1 MTPEQYD
8 EARRLH
14 AAGLLLCELY
24 PNSKRPVGDGWNT
37 SSVASVRE
45 DAGGYGLL
53 LAKNGMCSV
62 DVDTEDLC
70 REGFARCGF
79 DLEEIRGLGV
89 HTSSTRTGSGGRVT
103 FKVPTGSGLKWV
115 KFSSKVNGT
124 ILELRAESANLQ
136 DSLPGTVYHSAD
148 GSGPWVQEYA
158 EDGLWTLDCAPEPP
172 DWLLT
177 WWQRLS
183 TDVEFLREQQRLFI
197 GPDAQ
202 TAISSGDGSLA
213 FASPYRLDYNAANQ
227 VISILDRHGYTK
239 GRNERYAPKTATGA
253 PCVRRIPGR
262 DELWQSD
269 HASDPLFGTFD
280 AWTAHVVLD
289 CEGDLAVAEQMAEGL
304 RAEAALE
311 GFGEEEIVADMPLC
325 RLKYDTV
332 DEYRR
337 DINTAV
343 DEFVLREKVCPKIQR
358 DRRID
363 EFGREA
369 LAQALL
375 DAFKRLGSRYP
386 IAQCRSLVAEPRI
399 ERHHTDDLP
408 DWLQDWVYVSDKD
421 QFYRIDSDEWLTI
434 QGFNA
439 KYNRNMPTGDDG
451 TITKS
456 ASWTALEDYRIPTV
470 TRQAYLPWAD
480 RIFDLNGVSCVNSYR
495 PSSVPK
501 AADSLTPIGRKAV
514 GVIKKHIELLC
525 GNREP
530 IVRTLIDWMAHNVQ
544 KPGVKIRWAPLIK
557 GIEGDG
563 KSVVGALMAAVM
575 GQPNVRNVSPKVLGT
590 DFTGWGEGSALV
602 VLEEIKLTGHN
613 RHDILNAVKP
623 FITNDTVEIHR
634 KGQDGYDAI
643 NTTNYL
649 AFTNFADALPLTD
662 TDRRYMIVFTPF
674 AKSEDLAAAIGGG
687 GSTKDVLAEYFRE
700 LNETIQQHRASL
712 RRWLLDHRIDEN
724 FRPNSA
730 APATEEKSVMVGMGV
745 SDDEITVRDILE
757 KGGVGITQEV
767 FLSSYL
773 SNEILQSGVEF
784 NAATSGLNRL
794 LSKIGYTRLPKK
806 IKWRGKT
813 DIVWVKGYKIWEP
826 DVVRDFLKKTLS
838 KNDAG
843 SESDDL
849 F

>member
-1 MTPEQYD
+1 MTPDQYG
-8 EARRLH
+8 EAKRLH
-14 AAGLLLCELY
+14 DAGLRLCELH
-24 PNSKRPVGDGWNT
+24 PDSKRPVGDGWNT
-37 SSVASVRE
+37 TPVVGVRE

-53 LAKNGMCSV
+53 LAMNGLCSV

-70 REGFARCGF
+70 REGLARCGF

-89 HTSSTRTGSGGRVT
+89 HTVSTRPGSGGRVT
-103 FKVPTGSGLKWV
+103 FRVPPGSGLKWV
-115 KFSSKVNGT
+115 KFSSKVDGT

-158 EDGLWTLDCAPEPP
+158 EDCLWTLDCAPEPP
-172 DWLLT
+172 DWLLA

-183 TDVEFLREQQRLFI
+183 TDVEFLREQQTLFI

-213 FASPYRLDYNAANQ
+213 FASPYRLDYNATNQ
-227 VISILDRHGYTK
+227 VVDILDRHGYTK
-239 GRNERYAPKTATGA
+239 GKNERYAPKTATGA

-262 DELWQSD
+262 DELWRSD

-289 CEGDLAVAEQMAEGL
+289 CGGDLWVAESRAERL
-304 RAEAALE
+304 RADDALD
-311 GFGEEEIVADMPLC
+311 GFEEEEVVEMPVS
-325 RLKYDTV
+325 RLKYDRV

-343 DEFVLREKVCPKIQR
+343 DEFILREKVCPKIQR
-358 DRRID
+358 DRSID

-369 LAQALL
+369 LAQSLL

-386 IAQCRSLVAEPRI
+386 IAQCRSLVAEPRV
-399 ERHHTDDLP
+399 ERHRVDDLP

-421 QFYRIDSDEWLTI
+421 QFYRMDSDEWLTL

-439 KYNRNMPTGDDG
+439 KYNRNMPIGADG
-451 TITKS
+451 TIAKS
-456 ASWTALEDYRIPTV
+456 ASWTALEDYKVPTV
-470 TRQAYLPWAD
+470 TRQVYLPWAD
-480 RIFDLNGVSCVNSYR
+480 RIFDLNGVSCVNGYR

-501 AADSLTPIGRKAV
+501 AADSLSHEGRKVV

-530 IVRTLIDWMAHNVQ
+530 IVRTMIDWMAHNVQ

-563 KSVVGALMAAVM
+563 KSVVGTLMAAVM

-674 AKSEDLAAAIGGG
+674 SRSDDLAAAIGGVG
-687 GSTKDVLAEYFRE
+687 NTKDVLAEYFRE
-700 LNETIQQHRASL
+700 LNETIQQHRATL
-712 RRWLLDHRIDEN
+712 RRWLLDHKIDSS

-730 APATEEKSVMVGMGV
+730 APATEEKAVMVGMGV
-745 SDDEITVRDILE
+745 SDDEMTVREILE

-773 SNEILQSGVEF
+773 SNEVLQACVEF
-784 NAATSGLNRL
+784 SSFSRAWNL
-794 LSKIGYTRLPKK
+794 LLQRIGYTRLPKK
-806 IKWRGKT
+806 IKWQGKS
-813 DIVWVKGYKIWEP
+813 DVVWVKGHKLVEP
-826 DVVRDFLKKTLS
+826 DRVREILAKTLP
-838 KNDAG
+838 KNEE
-843 SESDDL
+843 SSTSDDL

>member
-1 MTPEQYD
+1 MTPAQYH
-8 EARRLH
+8 EAIRLH
-14 AAGLLLCELY
+14 TAGLKLCELY
-24 PNSKRPVGDGWNT
+24 PDSKRPVGDGWNNHA
-37 SSVASVRE
+37 VASVRQ
-45 DAGGYGLL
+45 DAGGYGLM
-53 LAKNGMCSV
+53 LAMNGMCSV
-62 DVDTEDLC
+62 DVDREVLC
-70 REGFARCGF
+70 RAGLERCGF
-79 DLEEIRGLGV
+79 DLEKIRGLGV
-89 HTSSTRTGSGGRVT
+89 HTSSTRPGSGGRVS
-103 FKVPTGSGLKWV
+103 FRVPAGASLRWL
-115 KFSSKVNGT
+115 KFSSKTHGT
-124 ILELRAESANLQ
+124 ILELRAESPNLQ
-136 DSLPGTVYHSAD
+136 DTLPGTVYHSQD
-148 GSGPWVQEYA
+148 GSGPWVQDYDDA
-158 EDGLWTLDCAPEPP
+158 CLWTLDCAPELP
-172 DWLLT
+172 DDLLA
-177 WWQRLS
+177 WWQRMS
-183 TDVEFLREQQRLFI
+183 TDVDFLREQQALLV
-197 GPDAQ
+197 GQDVQ
-202 TAISSGDGSLA
+202 LAISSGGGSLA
-213 FASPYRLDYNAANQ
+213 FTSPYRVPYNAEHR
-227 VISILDRHGYTK
+227 VPEILERHDYK
-239 GRNERYAPKTATGA
+239 LHRNGRYAPKTATGA
-253 PCVRRIPGR
+253 AAVRAIPGR
-262 DELWQSD
+262 DDLWQSD

-289 CEGDLAVAEQMAEGL
+289 CGGDLGVAESMAERL
-304 RAEAALE
+304 RADNALD
-311 GFGEEEIVADMPLC
+311 GFEEEAIVEIPVS
-325 RLKYDTV
+325 RLKYDKV

-337 DINTAV
+337 DIHTAV

-386 IAQCRSLVAEPRI
+386 IAQCRYLVAEPRV
-399 ERHHTDDLP
+399 ERHPTDDIP
-408 DWLQDWVYVSDKD
+408 DWLHDWVYVSDKD
-421 QFYRIDSDEWLTI
+421 QFYRIDSDEWLTL

-451 TITKS
+451 TIAKS
-456 ASWTALEDYRIPTV
+456 AAWSALEDYRVPTV
-470 TRQAYLPWAD
+470 TRQVYLPWAD
-480 RIFDLNGVSCVNSYR
+480 RIFDLNGVLCVNSYR

-501 AADSLTPIGRKAV
+501 AADSLSPEGRKAV
-514 GVIKKHIELLC
+514 AVIKKHIGLLC

-563 KSVVGALMAAVM
+563 KSVVGTLMAAVM

-662 TDRRYMIVFTPF
+662 TDRRYMIVFTPYTR
-674 AKSEDLAAAIGGG
+674 SDDLAAAIVGGG
-687 GSTKDVLAEYFRE
+687 NTKDVLAEYFRE
-700 LNETIQQHRASL
+700 LNETIQQHRGVL
-712 RRWLLDHRIDEN
+712 RRWLLDHKIDEN

-730 APATEEKSVMVGMGV
+730 APATEEKAVMVGMGV
-745 SDDEITVRDILE
+745 SDDEMTVREILE

-773 SNEILQSGVEF
+773 SNEIVQSGVEF
-784 NAATSGLNRL
+784 NSVSRAWNIL
-794 LSKIGYTRLPKK
+794 LQRVGYTRLPKK
-806 IKWRGKT
+806 IKWRGKS
-813 DIVWVKGYKIWEP
+813 DVVWVKGHKFLEP
-826 DVVRDFLKKTLS
+826 ESVREILAKTLP
-838 KNDAG
+838 KNDEG
-843 SESDDL
+843 SDSDDL